1 MCLKPHE
8 AYNEAVLECFLT
20 EIINESSH
28 FLAIDSVNM
37 FTESSSVAS

>member
-20 EIINESSH
+20 EIINEKPFSG
-28 FLAIDSVNM
+28 N
-37 FTESSSVAS
+37 